1 VVVEQTNAKEIQIL
15 KIRENERLVE
25 KMQVEVV
32 NMKRDRILAKL
43 DSDIETL
50 EYDIKNATR
59 DYEREKSSGEFY
71 YDKFNKVEAELVA
84 EKKKFE
90 DLNAIY
96 LDIIEN
102 ACGCQRCRL
111 FLGNMQI
118 PNWFPNFQ
126 ASRTP
131 N

>member
-1 VVVEQTNAKEIQIL
+1 VVEQTNAKEIQIL

-111 FLGNMQI
+111 FLGNVQI